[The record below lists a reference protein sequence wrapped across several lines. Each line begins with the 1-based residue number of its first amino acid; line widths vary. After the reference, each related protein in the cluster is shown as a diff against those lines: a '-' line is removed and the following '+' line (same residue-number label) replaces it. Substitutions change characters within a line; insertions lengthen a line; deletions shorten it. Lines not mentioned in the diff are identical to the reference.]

1 MHLERLEISGFK
13 SFSDRS
19 ELAFDRG
26 VTAIVG
32 PNGCGKSNVADA
44 LTWVL
49 GEQSAKSL
57 RGDKMEDVIFNGSD
71 ARKPTGAAEVRL
83 RFGNVIVPPSLQKE
97 LGDEPAPV
105 NGNGHHTDDEELFQ
119 AVTREVE
126 VTRRLFRSGESEYL
140 IDGQTCRLK
149 DIHELL
155 MDTGLGAKAYA
166 IIEQGK
172 IGMILSSR
180 PTDRRQLIEEAAGIT
195 KYKAR
200 RRAAELKLEAAQQN
214 LTRLED
220 IVFEIDKQ
228 RGSLKRQAA
237 KARRYTRLRD
247 EMRRWEKVLFAR
259 RYRSLSEAI
268 EAARTRLKEAR
279 EGEAAASARLA
290 EVENDLGRI
299 RIELAS
305 ADSAATQAREAV
317 HAHELEINR
326 RQQQIALDTQQAEML
341 LKRAEE
347 LEAERQQLEARREPE
362 RMALEGRRLAASEA
376 ATARDEASAL
386 AAAAAEEYTRAWMGI
401 EALEQDVEK
410 ARSDVYAILNTITAL
425 TAAHDS
431 AAAQRERAVDTQSRL
446 ELEARELGAEL
457 ERARA
462 QRMAAAEALHR
473 AQESLDS
480 ARMAK
485 AARESE
491 LASARVEHEWRSRDV
506 RTREHDLAGMSA
518 RLRSLE
524 EIDTHRSGFADAAR
538 MVLVNANGKVG
549 QMGAVADFIEVEPRY
564 ERAVEACLGDLLQHI
579 LVERL
584 EHVSAGLKLIRQE
597 NAGRCGFIVG
607 RPDGGATIFHPNV
620 PTSVA
625 QDVTTIVA
633 SNVPA
638 NVASNATS
646 DVPSGGVFSTFRTM
660 FGGAGDGGS
669 SGSLQATP
677 TPTPTP
683 AFTPAATPEFVV
695 PAGSVTL
702 ASVVRV
708 GCPFP
713 QAITAV
719 MGGALIADS
728 FEAASRIAPTVEF
741 PVVTLEGDVFRGR
754 HIVTGGDKAES
765 RGILATKREI
775 KELREKIA
783 ESRSE
788 LDRLIGETAGF
799 EQAMA
804 HATAAIAG
812 LNDEIHRQEKSIV
825 GVQGQAERATD
836 DESRVQQRAD
846 LVQSEVNRAKEEIA
860 GLDARQNEAR
870 ESINRLNEQ
879 KGESELTLAETQRR
893 LGEARDTAEELSAK
907 AGEARANHAALV
919 ERSSAAVAEVA
930 RLEELAA
937 DLERRVEGATRDM
950 ALMREQRE
958 RLLNAIV
965 DGQRLMDEDV
975 AKLEGLRL
983 EMIVADE
990 LAVTIKQ
997 QSEKQEDVIR
1007 DARRA
1012 VDALRALAAEVDVQ
1026 RATAESDLTH
1036 LAQQAIDSVNA
1047 SLDEIRDEVAA
1058 MEAAGQVQPDVRAIR
1073 AAEAVDPDEIEDGV
1087 APDEG
1092 LELAQ
1097 PVESTEPPAMTA
1109 EEAIAELREKIERM
1123 GPVNMM
1129 AIEQSKELEERHLFL
1144 TTQQK
1149 DLVDSI
1155 AQTNEAISK
1164 IDETTHAR
1172 FREAFTAI
1180 NENFQGMFATLF
1192 GGGKAGIIL
1201 LDENDPLESGI
1212 DIVAQPP
1219 GKRLQSVMLL
1229 SGGEKALTAIALM
1242 FGMFKYRPSPFC
1254 LLDEIDAPLDDANIG
1269 RFVEMLRSMMDKT
1282 QFIVI
1287 THSRKTMEIA
1297 DKLYGV
1303 TMEEPGVSKLI
1314 SIQMN

>member
-57 RGDKMEDVIFNGSD
+57 RGDKMEDVIFSGSD

-83 RFGNVIVPPSLQKE
+83 RFGDVIIPPSVLKE
-97 LGDEPAPV
+97 LGEDVPV
-105 NGNGHHTDDEELFQ
+105 HAGGNGNGHHPGTTDLIETALRNS
-119 AVTREVE
+119 VTRGVE

-220 IVFEIDKQ
+220 IIYEIDKQ

-268 EAARTRLKEAR
+268 EAARARLHEAR
-279 EGEAAASARLA
+279 TNEAVASARLA
-290 EVENDLGRI
+290 EVENELGRI
-299 RIELAS
+299 RIELAT
-305 ADSAATQAREAV
+305 ADAAATEAREAV

-326 RQQQIALDTQQAEML
+326 RQAQIALDAQQAEML
-341 LKRAEE
+341 KKRAGE
-347 LEAERQQLEARREPE
+347 LTAEREQLESRREPE
-362 RMALEGRRLAASEA
+362 RVALDGRRQAASEA
-376 ATARDEASAL
+376 SAARDEAAAL
-386 AAAAAEEYTRAWMGI
+386 AAAAAEEYTRAWMAI

-410 ARSDVYAILNTITAL
+410 ARGDVYAILNTITAL

-431 AAAQRERAVDTQSRL
+431 AATQRERAVDTNGRL
-446 ELEARELGAEL
+446 DLEARELNVEL

-462 QRMAAAEALHR
+462 QRVSAAEALHR
-473 AQESLDS
+473 AQDGLES
-480 ARMAK
+480 ARMTR

-491 LASARVEHEWRSRDV
+491 LATARLEHEWRSRDV
-506 RTREHDLAGMSA
+506 RTREQELAGMAA
-518 RLRSLE
+518 RLHSLE
-524 EIDTHRSGFADAAR
+524 EIDTHRGGFADAAR
-538 MVLVNANGKVG
+538 MVLVNANGRVG
-549 QMGAVADFIEVEPRY
+549 QMGAIADFIEVEPKY
-564 ERAVEACLGDLLQHI
+564 ERAVEACLGDLLQHV

-597 NAGRCGFIVG
+597 DAGRCGFVVG
-607 RPDGGATIFHPNV
+607 KPSEGAEFQVVSAEGTERGGKVSSFRSMFSGSSSAPDSGGGSMQQFTP
-620 PTSVA
+620 
-625 QDVTTIVA
+625 
-633 SNVPA
+633 
-638 NVASNATS
+638 
-646 DVPSGGVFSTFRTM
+646 PSG
-660 FGGAGDGGS
+660 
-669 SGSLQATP
+669 
-677 TPTPTP
+677 
-683 AFTPAATPEFVV
+683 
-695 PAGSVTL
+695 SVML
-702 ASVVRV
+702 SSVVKV
-708 GCPFP
+708 GGPFP
-713 QAITAV
+713 NAIQAV

-728 FEAASRIAPTVEF
+728 FEAASRMAPTVPY
-741 PVVTLEGDVFRGR
+741 PVVTLEGDVFRGKYV
-754 HIVTGGDKAES
+754 VTGGEKSEA
-765 RGILATKREI
+765 RGILGTKREI
-775 KELREKIA
+775 KELREKINDA
-783 ESRSE
+783 RAA
-788 LDRLIGETAGF
+788 LDRLISDTAGF

-804 HATAAIAG
+804 HASAAIAG
-812 LNDEIHRQEKSIV
+812 LTDEIHRQEKSIV
-825 GVQGQAERATD
+825 GVLGQAERAND
-836 DESRVQQRAD
+836 DDARLQQRVDLVGTEISRV
-846 LVQSEVNRAKEEIA
+846 KEEIA
-860 GLDARQNEAR
+860 GLDARQAEAR
-870 ESINRLNEQ
+870 ESIARLNDQ
-879 KGESELTLAETQRR
+879 KTESEFALADTQRN
-893 LGEARDTAEELSAK
+893 LGDARDTAEGLSAK
-907 AGEARANHAALV
+907 AAEARANHAGLV
-919 ERSSAAVAEVA
+919 ERSVAALAEVS
-930 RLEELAA
+930 RLEALAA
-937 DLERRVEGATRDM
+937 DLERRVESCTRDG
-950 ALMREQRE
+950 ALMRDQRE
-958 RLLNAIV
+958 RLLQAIV

-975 AKLEGLRL
+975 AKLDGLKQGMVR
-983 EMIVADE
+983 ADE
-990 LAVTIKQ
+990 RALDIR
-997 QSEKQEDVIR
+997 QSAEKQEEVIR

-1036 LAQQAIDSVNA
+1036 LAQQSMDTVNA
-1047 SLDEIRDEVAA
+1047 TLDEIRAEVME
-1058 MEAAGQVQPDVRAIR
+1058 MEASGQVQPDVRAIR
-1073 AAEAVDPDEIEDGV
+1073 AAEAVDPDEIEEGV
-1087 APDEG
+1087 TQTVE
-1092 LELAQ
+1092 
-1097 PVESTEPPAMTA
+1097 PVEPVEPVQMSA

-1144 TTQQK
+1144 TTQHK

-1155 AQTNEAISK
+1155 AQTNQAISK

-1172 FREAFTAI
+1172 FREAFAAI
-1180 NENFQGMFATLF
+1180 NANFQTTFSTLF
-1192 GGGKAGIIL
+1192 GGGKAGIVL
-1201 LDENDPLESGI
+1201 LDESDPLESGI

-1269 RFVEMLRSMMDKT
+1269 RFIEMLRSMMDKT
-1282 QFIVI
+1282 QFIII

-1297 DKLYGV
+1297 NRLYGV

-1314 SIQMN
+1314 SIQLN

>member
-57 RGDKMEDVIFNGSD
+57 RGDRMEDVIFSGSD

-83 RFGNVIVPPSLQKE
+83 RFGNVIVPPSVLKE
-97 LGDEPAPV
+97 MGEDIPGAGV
-105 NGNGHHTDDEELFQ
+105 NAGGNGHHPETAELIV
-119 AVTREVE
+119 AATREIE

-195 KYKAR
+195 KYKSR

-220 IVFEIDKQ
+220 IIHEIDRQ

-259 RYRSLSEAI
+259 RYRTLSEAI
-268 EAARTRLKEAR
+268 ESARARLHEARTN
-279 EGEAAASARLA
+279 EAAASARLA
-290 EVENDLGRI
+290 EVENELGRI
-299 RIELAS
+299 RIELAT
-305 ADSAATQAREAV
+305 ADEAASQARETV

-341 LKRAEE
+341 LKRADE
-347 LEAERQQLEARREPE
+347 LEIERQQLEQRREPE
-362 RMALEGRRLAASEA
+362 RLALAARRQAAAEA
-376 ATARDEASAL
+376 ASARDLASAL
-386 AAAAAEEYTRAWMGI
+386 AAAAADDYARAQQDI
-401 EALEQDVEK
+401 EAAEQDVERER
-410 ARSDVYAILNTITAL
+410 ADLYAVLNTITAL
-425 TAAHDS
+425 S
-431 AAAQRERAVDTQSRL
+431 AALESASAQRERAVESDGRL
-446 ELEARELGAEL
+446 DLEARELAAEL
-457 ERARA
+457 DTVRS
-462 QRMAAAEALHR
+462 QRQVAAEALQR
-473 AQESLDS
+473 AQESLEAARIARASREFELSS
-480 ARMAK
+480 ARI
-485 AARESE
+485 
-491 LASARVEHEWRSRDV
+491 EHEWRSRDV
-506 RTREHDLAGMSA
+506 RTREQELATMTG

-538 MVLVNANGKVG
+538 MVLVNANGRVG
-549 QMGAVADFIEVEPRY
+549 QMGALADFIEVEPRY

-584 EHVSAGLKLIRQE
+584 EHVSAGLHLIRQE
-597 NAGRCGFIVG
+597 NAGRAGFIVG
-607 RPDGGATIFHPNV
+607 KPGNSSESNSSEDTEVHYLSKEGAEST
-620 PTSVA
+620 
-625 QDVTTIVA
+625 Q
-633 SNVPA
+633 
-638 NVASNATS
+638 
-646 DVPSGGVFSTFRTM
+646 VFSPV
-660 FGGAGDGGS
+660 
-669 SGSLQATP
+669 QP
-677 TPTPTP
+677 ETP
-683 AFTPAATPEFVV
+683 AGTVAL
-695 PAGSVTL
+695 S
-702 ASVVRV
+702 SVVRV
-708 GCPFP
+708 GGPFP
-713 QAITAV
+713 QAIQTI
-719 MGGALIADS
+719 MGGAVIAES
-728 FEAASRIAPTVEF
+728 FEAAARIAPTVNF
-741 PVVTLEGDVFRGR
+741 PVATIDGDVFRGR
-754 HIVTGGDKAES
+754 HVVTGGDKAES

-775 KELREKIA
+775 KELRERIA
-783 ESRSE
+783 ASNE
-788 LDRLIGETAGF
+788 LLEQLLAETASF
-799 EQAMA
+799 EQMIA

-812 LNDEIHRQEKSIV
+812 LSSEVHRQEKEIV
-825 GVQGQAERATD
+825 GVEGQARRAAE
-836 DESRVQQRAD
+836 DESRVQQRTD
-846 LVQSEVNRAKEEIA
+846 LVATEISRVREEIA
-860 GLDARQNEAR
+860 GLDARQTEAR
-870 ESINRLNEQ
+870 ESIARLNDQ
-879 KGESELTLAETQRR
+879 KIAAESALNDAQQR
-893 LGEARDTAEELSAK
+893 LSAARDTAEGLSLK
-907 AGEARANHAALV
+907 AAEARAAHAGLV
-919 ERSSAAVAEVA
+919 ERTAGAVAEVA
-930 RLEELAA
+930 RMEDAA
-937 DLERRVEGATRDM
+937 AELERRVESCTRDI
-950 ALMREQRE
+950 ALMRAQRD
-958 RLLNAIV
+958 RLLNAIA
-965 DGQRLMDEDV
+965 DGQRLMDQDV
-975 AKLEGLRL
+975 GKLEGLRT
-983 EMIVADE
+983 EMIRADE
-990 LAVTIKQ
+990 RALEITQAA
-997 QSEKQEDVIR
+997 EKQEDVIR

-1036 LAQQAIDSVNA
+1036 LAQQAIDTVNA
-1047 SLDEIRDEVAA
+1047 SLDEIREEVAQ
-1058 MEAAGQVQPDVRAIR
+1058 MEASGQVQPDVRAIR
-1073 AAEAVDPDEIEDGV
+1073 AAEAVEADEIE
-1087 APDEG
+1087 EG
-1092 LELAQ
+1092 AEF
-1097 PVESTEPPAMTA
+1097 TEPPSQLTEDTESIPAQMTA

-1129 AIEQSKELEERHLFL
+1129 AIDQSKELEERHGFL
-1144 TTQQK
+1144 STQRQ

-1180 NENFQGMFATLF
+1180 NANFQGTFATLF
-1192 GGGKAGIIL
+1192 GGGKAGIML

-1242 FGMFKYRPSPFC
+1242 FAMFKYRPSPFC

-1269 RFVEMLRSMMDKT
+1269 RFIEMLRSMMNKT
-1282 QFIVI
+1282 QFIII

-1314 SIQMN
+1314 SIQLN